1 MASPN
6 SAQLTALYEQ
16 QHRWLRSW
24 LFRQLDCS
32 QRAADLMQDTFMRLL
47 LTEDVL
53 EVREPRPFLAKVAR
67 SVLSNHYRRARLEK
81 AYLQTLQ
88 DDPQALVPDL
98 ATQLILFE
106 TLVQLDEA
114 LSQLDV
120 PVRQAFL
127 WSQLDGLSHGEIA
140 ERLDI
145 SIATVKRHIVKAGA
159 RCLMIA
165 SPASACSEPAW
176 S

>member
-1 MASPN
+1 
-6 SAQLTALYEQ
+6 
-16 QHRWLRSW
+16 
-24 LFRQLDCS
+24 
-32 QRAADLMQDTFMRLL
+32 
-47 LTEDVL
+47 
-53 EVREPRPFLAKVAR
+53 
-67 SVLSNHYRRARLEK
+67 VLSNHYRRARLEK

>member
-1 MASPN
+1 MASVN
-6 SAQLTALYEQ
+6 SAQLTALYQQ

-24 LFRQLDCS
+24 LYRQLDCS

-47 LTEDVL
+47 LSNETL
-53 EVREPRPFLAKVAR
+53 EVRQPRPFLAKVAR

-81 AYLQTLQ
+81 AYLEALQ
-88 DDPQALVPDL
+88 ADSEAVVPDL

-106 TLVQLDEA
+106 TLVQLDAA
-114 LSQLDV
+114 LSELDI

-140 ERLDI
+140 QRLQI
-145 SIATVKRHIVKAGA
+145 SIATVKRHVVKAGA
-159 RCLMIA
+159 RCLMVA
-165 SPASACSEPAW
+165 SPDAGW
-176 S
+176 Q

>member
-1 MASPN
+1 MATAN
-6 SAQLTALYEQ
+6 SARLTLLYEQ

-24 LFRQLDCS
+24 LYRQLDCS

-47 LTEDVL
+47 TSDETL
-53 EVREPRPFLAKVAR
+53 EVRQPRPFLAKVAR

-81 AYLQTLQ
+81 AYLDALQ
-88 DDPQALVPDL
+88 ADPERVGPDL

-114 LSQLDV
+114 LTELDI

-127 WSQLDGLSHGEIA
+127 WSQLDGLAHGEIA
-140 ERLDI
+140 ERLQI
-145 SIATVKRHIVKAGA
+145 SIATVKRYIVKAGA
-159 RCLMIA
+159 RCLMVA
-165 SPASACSEPAW
+165 SPAAGW
-176 S
+176 Q